1 MLISGKRVLI
11 TGAGQGMGRLMVW
24 RFAEKGAFVVATD
37 LKEELLKE
45 IEGEASRRKVSL
57 LTHPLD
63 VTKTDEILSLRQ
75 RIERELGG
83 VDILVNNAGVV
94 FGGPFSE
101 VPLELHNLTLKVNL
115 LGVVNTTYTF
125 LPLLLKQPEGAI
137 VNMASASAFIA
148 LPLATTYA
156 ASKWGV
162 VGFSDSLRIEL
173 RARGHRHI
181 RVISI
186 CPSYVNTGMF
196 AGATPPKQIGM
207 LRPESV
213 VARVIRAVEQEKTDV
228 YIPGYVRAAP
238 FFRGILPKRWFEWFC
253 WKLGIYGSMKGWRG
267 RGEDSSYPS
276 TEHGEPVPLASPKG

>member
-1 MLISGKRVLI
+1 MGK
-11 TGAGQGMGRLMVW
+11 LMVW

-45 IEGEASRRKVSL
+45 IEGEAHQRKVSL

-63 VTKTDEILSLRQ
+63 VTKTDQILSLRQ
-75 RIERELGG
+75 RIEREIGG

-101 VPLELHNLTLKVNL
+101 IPLELHTLTFRVNL
-115 LGVVNTTYTF
+115 IGLVEMTHIF

-148 LPLATTYA
+148 LPLASTYA

-162 VGFSDSLRIEL
+162 VGFSDCLRVELRSRGLHHLRI
-173 RARGHRHI
+173 I
-181 RVISI
+181 TI

-196 AGATPPKQIGM
+196 AGVRLPRQVGM

-213 VARVIRAVEQEKTDV
+213 VARVLKAIERDETDV
-228 YIPGYVRAAP
+228 YIPSYVRAAP
-238 FFRGILPKRWFEWFC
+238 FLRGVLPKKWFEWFC
-253 WKLGIYGSMKGWRG
+253 RKLGVYGSMKGWRG
-267 RGEDSSYPS
+267 RGESPPVLSREEKEPLPLSSPR
-276 TEHGEPVPLASPKG
+276 G